1 MQRTT
6 QGQMRRQRWRGWQ
19 GYREKSGG
27 QASRR
32 LTGPTTNQ
40 DERQG
45 RCFDA
50 DDGKWNTE
58 DDLSYTHRDE
68 HGAGSSADE
77 EDEEEKENGTLLFNV
92 TSVQANL
99 SDVYPPAWMRCNLSF
114 FMFFSFSNRL
124 KTQMERLPLR
134 RHNSGGSSV

>member
-1 MQRTT
+1 MERE
-6 QGQMRRQRWRGWQ
+6 GEHKLEKMSMRE

-45 RCFDA
+45 RRFDA
-50 DDGKWNTE
+50 DGKWNTE
-58 DDLSYTHRDE
+58 EDLSYPHRDK
-68 HGAGSSADE
+68 HNAGSSMHE
-77 EDEEEKENGTLLFNV
+77 EDEDEDEEENGTLLFNV

-99 SDVYPPAWMRCNLSF
+99 SDVYPPAWMRYNLPVF
-114 FMFFSFSNRL
+114 IFSLS
-124 KTQMERLPLR
+124 
-134 RHNSGGSSV
+134 

>member
-1 MQRTT
+1 MRSG
-6 QGQMRRQRWRGWQ
+6 QGGIRQKGKDRGTDEEMKVERERKLEKMNVRE

-45 RCFDA
+45 RRFDA
-50 DDGKWNTE
+50 DGKWNAE
-58 DDLSYTHRDE
+58 DDLPYPHRGE
-68 HGAGSSADE
+68 HNVVSSIHE
-77 EDEEEKENGTLLFNV
+77 EDEDEEGNGTLLFNV

-99 SDVYPPAWMRCNLSF
+99 SDVYPPAWMRYNLSLFIF
-114 FMFFSFSNRL
+114 FFLS
-124 KTQMERLPLR
+124 
-134 RHNSGGSSV
+134 